1 MKQFVLSKKKWI
13 VTILTFI
20 LLSCAFI
27 GVFLPNRTQRAKAE
41 SEKSVYLY
49 IRPSPNYPHDPYK
62 LVLGAN
68 FDTIYEW
75 DTIELYV
82 NGSCTETKKADKY
95 GDTEFNISILDLV
108 GCKLNAKYTR
118 VNNNTGEMLFVVE
131 TEEVTWRDLYA
142 NCVTSGWDSDAG
154 TVIKELNLKGY
165 DSGFYSQ
172 APDNEYIQTLSG
184 RVVAVD
190 NVIYDIR
197 ECYSISLK
205 DLEGNSIFSITDKG
219 AVSEESKK
227 YLGNIDFWYG
237 YVKFNFIKEY
247 ELENNTKLFVQT
259 SYYGISDEKPLFV
272 SSDVLEI
279 APISDSDLYFGTGSR
294 VSSAGLDTVSNWLY
308 LSADYVNNEYVEGQ
322 SIDVDFADVE
332 AAANCSLETQTFTL
346 DQMAYDEVKGVYY
359 MRIDVK
365 TSAIG
370 LPVKLQAT
378 LNYSVAGALTTY
390 TVESSER
397 STVQVLKALKEQGEF
412 DDADKIAEGGYSA
425 DYIATVNKLLDSY
438 ASGFGTS
445 VENADYI
452 NIGTTFKANNENMV
466 YRFDIVGQD
475 EEWVKFFRTVNGA
488 KTDVIKFNFTNGIIT
503 VDNAIE
509 SRLAEIPF
517 EYWFG
522 PTDVYFRF
530 GFLDELQA
538 LETDGWYVVGSGYVN
553 SVASIMHQSEKEA
566 LLAEIETL
574 KAAKEAQVELARQK
588 ELEAE
593 AAKAELAEAQSA
605 AQAEINALKATILE
619 RESEIAEL
627 NAQIAANNITIAEL
641 NAQIV
646 DLNNQ
651 ITAKEKEIADLEA
664 AGNASAQNIAK
675 LVADL
680 EALKLEK
687 KKLQEEFDAFKL
699 SADGDNTELL
709 QLIADKN
716 KEITKLKGEK
726 TELEEQNKKLQADN
740 DAAQNANGCAGQLN
754 AGTAYTLILT
764 LSVALIFMGV
774 RYARKRKTDE

>member
-1 MKQFVLSKKKWI
+1 M
-13 VTILTFI
+13 
-20 LLSCAFI
+20 
-27 GVFLPNRTQRAKAE
+27 
-41 SEKSVYLY
+41 
-49 IRPSPNYPHDPYK
+49 
-62 LVLGAN
+62 
-68 FDTIYEW
+68 
-75 DTIELYV
+75 
-82 NGSCTETKKADKY
+82 
-95 GDTEFNISILDLV
+95 
-108 GCKLNAKYTR
+108 
-118 VNNNTGEMLFVVE
+118 
-131 TEEVTWRDLYA
+131 
-142 NCVTSGWDSDAG
+142 
-154 TVIKELNLKGY
+154 
-165 DSGFYSQ
+165 
-172 APDNEYIQTLSG
+172 
-184 RVVAVD
+184 
-190 NVIYDIR
+190 
-197 ECYSISLK
+197 
-205 DLEGNSIFSITDKG
+205 
-219 AVSEESKK
+219 
-227 YLGNIDFWYG
+227 
-237 YVKFNFIKEY
+237 
-247 ELENNTKLFVQT
+247 
-259 SYYGISDEKPLFV
+259 
-272 SSDVLEI
+272 
-279 APISDSDLYFGTGSR
+279 
-294 VSSAGLDTVSNWLY
+294 
-308 LSADYVNNEYVEGQ
+308 
-322 SIDVDFADVE
+322 
-332 AAANCSLETQTFTL
+332 
-346 DQMAYDEVKGVYY
+346 
-359 MRIDVK
+359 
-365 TSAIG
+365 
-370 LPVKLQAT
+370 
-378 LNYSVAGALTTY
+378 
-390 TVESSER
+390 
-397 STVQVLKALKEQGEF
+397 LKALKEQGEF
-412 DDADKIAEGGYSA
+412 DDEDKIVEGGYSA

-488 KTDVIKFNFTNGIIT
+488 ETDVIKFNFTNGIIT
-503 VDNAIE
+503 VDNAIV
-509 SRLAEIPF
+509 SRLAETPF

-664 AGNASAQNIAK
+664 AGDASAQNIAK

-726 TELEEQNKKLQADN
+726 KELEEQNKELQADN
-740 DAAQNANGCAGQLN
+740 DVAQNANGCAGQLN